1 MLRQI
6 RVALLCYKQYRAIPL
21 LFTVVFCAVYY
32 ITGHDAVAAI
42 TGKAATTLCVGYFII
57 ALRPHRLYYYY
68 NLHISLYSLAFFFIS
83 IDALL
88 FIICLWIT
96 HHCL

>member
-6 RVALLCYKQYRAIPL
+6 RIALLCYKQYCAIPL
-21 LFTVVFCAVYY
+21 LFTAVFCAVYY
-32 ITGHDAVAAI
+32 ITVHDVVAALS
-42 TGKAATTLCVGYFII
+42 GKLATTLCVGYFIF

-68 NLHISLYSLAFFFIS
+68 NLHISFTKLALLFIFL
-83 IDALL
+83 DMLL

-96 HHCL
+96 HHC

>member
-21 LFTVVFCAVYY
+21 LFTVAFCAVYY

-42 TGKAATTLCVGYFII
+42 TGKVATTLCVGYFI
-57 ALRPHRLYYYY
+57 ALLHPGRLFYYY
-68 NLHISLYSLAFFFIS
+68 NLHISFATL
-83 IDALL
+83 ALL
-88 FIICLWIT
+88 FISFDILLFIACLWAT